1 MKISTYTI
9 TSIVVR
15 PIRLAAIIMM
25 MSVSTLKTAV
35 TLYVK
40 IYLDNNNNPS
50 KSQQKLIKTYINNLY
65 ISEDTRTDQYR
76 KSNIK
81 INTNNNQSDQK
92 REKFTLK
99 EHNTVIPETGRVQ

>member
-15 PIRLAAIIMM
+15 PIKLAAIIVM

-76 KSNIK
+76 KSNMW
-81 INTNNNQSDQK
+81 QK
-92 REKFTLK
+92 KYKTDTVLSTIFFFTIVLS
-99 EHNTVIPETGRVQ
+99 IL

>member
-1 MKISTYTI
+1 MWSR
-9 TSIVVR
+9 IV
-15 PIRLAAIIMM
+15 
-25 MSVSTLKTAV
+25 
-35 TLYVK
+35 
-40 IYLDNNNNPS
+40 N
-50 KSQQKLIKTYINNLY
+50 
-65 ISEDTRTDQYR
+65 QYR